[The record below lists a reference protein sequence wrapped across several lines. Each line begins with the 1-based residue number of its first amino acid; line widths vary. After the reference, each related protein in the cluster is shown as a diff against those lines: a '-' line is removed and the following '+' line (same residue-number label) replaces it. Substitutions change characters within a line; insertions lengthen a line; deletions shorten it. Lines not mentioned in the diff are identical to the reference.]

1 MLPHHHVPVLATPPH
16 DAPMQEKDE
25 RLVEEEMNK
34 LLKVF
39 GRYAPASGPR
49 TDKRVRLQVRREAK
63 PTRPKLNQLQI
74 QSQNGRGGCL
84 FRHLK

>member
-1 MLPHHHVPVLATPPH
+1 MPPHHHATALTVLPH
-16 DAPMQEKDE
+16 RAPMQEKDE

-49 TDKRVRLQVRREAK
+49 TDKRVRLQVGREAK
-63 PTRPKLNQLQI
+63 PNLN
-74 QSQNGRGGCL
+74 
-84 FRHLK
+84 